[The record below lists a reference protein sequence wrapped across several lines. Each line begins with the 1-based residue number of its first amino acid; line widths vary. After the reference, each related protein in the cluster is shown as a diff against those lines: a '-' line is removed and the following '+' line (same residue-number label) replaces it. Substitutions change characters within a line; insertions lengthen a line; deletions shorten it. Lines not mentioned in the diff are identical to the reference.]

1 MKPHISY
8 TLISACTLLLS
19 SCADLVNQINTL
31 SNLDSIG
38 VGSVTFKPSA
48 YHDPKLSLTKV
59 DSVLGAFG
67 TSSDQLLASQLKR
80 YYPKVEQLTNLSP
93 SHLVRNS
100 LNNALQKDSFFG
112 SRYSENPRTKIN
124 IEITSLGFNREN
136 DGDPILDMALG
147 LTGNVYVVGPTGKT
161 AFQFSD
167 VNGSSKLST
176 LLKAVSSS
184 NIAQFRQEAASS
196 FAQSI
201 KNNLRTRY

>member
-1 MKPHISY
+1 MKHPIHY
-8 TLISACTLLLS
+8 TLVAACTVLLS

-38 VGSVTFKPSA
+38 VGSVTFKSSA

-93 SHLVRNS
+93 ANLVRNS
-100 LNNALQKDSFFG
+100 LNNALKQDAFFG
-112 SRYSENPRTKIN
+112 SRYSDNPRTKIN

-136 DGDPILDMALG
+136 DGDQILDMELG
-147 LTGNVYVVGPTGKT
+147 LAGNVYVVGPTGKT

-167 VNGSSKLST
+167 IKGSSKLST
-176 LLKAVSSS
+176 LLKAVSAS
-184 NIAQFRQEAASS
+184 NIGQFRQEAASS

-201 KNNLRTRY
+201 KNNVRSRY